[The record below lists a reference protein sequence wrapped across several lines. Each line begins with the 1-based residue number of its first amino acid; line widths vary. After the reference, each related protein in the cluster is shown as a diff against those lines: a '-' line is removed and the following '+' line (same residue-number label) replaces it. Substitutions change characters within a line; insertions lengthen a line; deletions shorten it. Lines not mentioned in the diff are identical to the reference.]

1 MLVVISKEVLAVLL
15 EQEIDCW
22 EKVSGGP
29 NVHAFSFDPKT
40 TDPKILKELGYY
52 ENRESWIAGARIKEI
67 RSYLD
72 DLNQLPHFTGK

>member
-1 MLVVISKEVLAVLL
+1 MLVVISKEKLEMLL

-40 TDPKILKELGYY
+40 TDPKLLKELGYY
-52 ENRESWIAGARIKEI
+52 DDRESWIAGARIKDI
-67 RSYLD
+67 RAYLD
-72 DLNQLPHFTGK
+72 DLRSLPQFTGK